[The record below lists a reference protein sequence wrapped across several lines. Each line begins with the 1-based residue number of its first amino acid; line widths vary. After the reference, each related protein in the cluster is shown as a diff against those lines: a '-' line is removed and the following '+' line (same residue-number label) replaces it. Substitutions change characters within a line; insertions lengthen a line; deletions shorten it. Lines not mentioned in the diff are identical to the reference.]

1 MPSQGVLC
9 PGTVHESM
17 MRHIPSPPRA
27 ATAEVASSS
36 AAPITVEE
44 VLEGCSDAAS
54 ERLAEARAERTVVL
68 GERLSLSFE
77 SRRTLLAA
85 LCAIVH
91 TEGVTDPDALQ
102 AECDVFSTLLPQGG
116 VSACVTVMATPP
128 GSARDAVAELSGVE
142 QHVWLVLGG
151 KSRAAQFFG
160 PLGLRQHVR
169 FPLDADD
176 VALLSDPDK
185 PAFLRVD
192 HARYACEASLS
203 RALRQSLVEDLQ

>member
-1 MPSQGVLC
+1 
-9 PGTVHESM
+9 M
-17 MRHIPSPPRA
+17 MRHTPWPGPSSKAAGAARA
-27 ATAEVASSS
+27 GAE
-36 AAPITVEE
+36 PITVEE
-44 VLEGCSDAAS
+44 LLEGCTDAVS
-54 ERLAEARAERTVVL
+54 ERLAEARAERTVAL

-91 TEGVTDPDALQ
+91 TEGVTDRDALQ
-102 AECDVFSTLLPQGG
+102 AECDVFNTLLPQGG
-116 VSACVTVMATPP
+116 VSACVTVVVTPP
-128 GSARDAVAELSGVE
+128 GSARDAVAGLSGVE

-151 KSRAAQFFG
+151 KSRPAQFFG

-203 RALRQSLVEDLQ
+203 GALRQSLVEDLQ